1 MAQAKGIAS
10 NLELFGDFVSR
21 FARGLAARV
30 EGGVENTAAESVPV
44 ERDALGNEHP
54 GGALV
59 ARTAWTRAEEAH
71 SGCFFWLGN
80 PAGLLGGGVKPT
92 HALSAEEVSAL
103 DASLRLNVE
112 EGGED
117 DIALQWTALEIVP
130 PDQFGTVL
138 RESGIPSSARATRL
152 GIRIAGTDYAFLFF
166 EAPGASDSGTVE
178 VAAPA
183 ADPAAASSQA
193 APTENSPRPAA
204 VPEVSGP
211 PDPEHLRHLL
221 DVQLPLTI
229 RLGSTRMTLEEV
241 LRLVPGSVV
250 ELDQRDDQPL
260 EVLANGRTIAR
271 GEVVVVDERFGL
283 RITELAGAADRVAAA
298 R

>member
-1 MAQAKGIAS
+1 VAQAKGIES

-21 FARGLAARV
+21 LARGLAARV
-30 EGGVENTAAESVPV
+30 EGGVESTAAETAPV

-92 HALSAEEVSAL
+92 HVLTADEVAAL

-117 DIALQWTALEIVP
+117 DIALQWTALEVVP

-138 RESGIPSSARATRL
+138 RESGIPSSTRATRI

-166 EAPGASDSGTVE
+166 EAPGAADADALE
-178 VAAPA
+178 PAPA
-183 ADPAAASSQA
+183 ADPAAAAPQA
-193 APTENSPRPAA
+193 PVESIARPSPAPGIPGT
-204 VPEVSGP
+204 

-283 RITELAGAADRVAAA
+283 RITELAAATERVAAA